1 MANYQFPMEGMMGPS
16 TPIDRITAGSS
27 MFGTGGPTAG
37 EQVLADEAR
46 GKYFQELLNRLKG
59 ASPQVQA
66 GAAAAAPV
74 LGGIA
79 KYGAAA
85 APGVANIA
93 GGLTGG
99 GLGQTLTGAA
109 QVGVGTVATRAAAPV
124 GAAVTRGAAAL
135 LPGPAKLAAP
145 LIGGATQAALGTAAA
160 GGVGLL
166 AQIPGAIASGFKDQG
181 QREREAGQTPGI
193 LPGQG
198 QGVGLAN
205 LPSEQKAILD
215 LLRGTGQISVEQARA
230 MMPIAN
236 EMKNADVQ
244 RQMQLNQQL
253 GQLTGALNRQQYAFQ
268 LAGGAQSQAGENLR
282 TMMTSNPYASST
294 FRY

>member
-1 MANYQFPMEGMMGPS
+1 MAYVGYPAGSPQAPQSGVPGGALAPVGSGPL
-16 TPIDRITAGSS
+16 TAGL
-27 MFGTGGPTAG
+27 GAPGGG
-37 EQVLADEAR
+37 QADPR
-46 GKYFQELLNRLKG
+46 FFQELLNKLKG
-59 ASPQVQA
+59 A
-66 GAAAAAPV
+66 GAAVGSA
-74 LGGIA
+74 A

-93 GGLTGG
+93 GGIAGG
-99 GLGQTLTGAA
+99 DLGQTVTGAA
-109 QVGVGTVATRAAAPV
+109 QVAAGAGATRAAAPI
-124 GAAVTRGAAAL
+124 GAAVTRGAAAV
-135 LPGPAKLAAP
+135 LPGPAKIAAP
-145 LIGGATQAALGTAAA
+145 LIGGATQALAGVGAA
-160 GGVGLL
+160 GLT
-166 AQIPGAIASGFKDQG
+166 GAIASLPGKAAEAITGQS

-193 LPGQG
+193 IPGQS
-198 QGVGLAN
+198 QGVGLSN
-205 LPSEQKAILD
+205 LTGEQKQIAE
-215 LLRGTGQISVEQARA
+215 LLRLTGVNIPVEQAQA

-236 EMKNADVQ
+236 QMKNADMQ

>member
-1 MANYQFPMEGMMGPS
+1 MAYVGYP
-16 TPIDRITAGSS
+16 AGSPQAPQS
-27 MFGTGGPTAG
+27 GVPGGA
-37 EQVLADEAR
+37 LAPVGSGPLTSGLGAPGGGQADPR
-46 GKYFQELLNRLKG
+46 FFQELLNKLKG
-59 ASPQVQA
+59 A
-66 GAAAAAPV
+66 GAAVGAV
-74 LGGIA
+74 G

-93 GGLTGG
+93 GGIAGG
-99 GLGQTLTGAA
+99 DLGQTVTGAA
-109 QVGVGTVATRAAAPV
+109 QVAAGAGATRAAAPI
-124 GAAVTRGAAAL
+124 GAAVTRGAAAM

-145 LIGGATQAALGTAAA
+145 LIGGATQALAGVGAA
-160 GGVGLL
+160 GLT
-166 AQIPGAIASGFKDQG
+166 GAIASLPGKAAEAITGQS

-193 LPGQG
+193 IPGQS
-198 QGVGLAN
+198 QGVGLSN
-205 LPSEQKAILD
+205 LSGEQKQIAD
-215 LLRGTGQISVEQARA
+215 LARLMGVDIPAQQAA
-230 MMPIAN
+230 ALMPYAN
-236 EMKNADVQ
+236 QMKNADMQ

>member
-1 MANYQFPMEGMMGPS
+1 MAYVGYP
-16 TPIDRITAGSS
+16 AGSPQAPQS
-27 MFGTGGPTAG
+27 GVPGGA
-37 EQVLADEAR
+37 LAPVGSGPLTSGLGAPGGGQADPR
-46 GKYFQELLNRLKG
+46 FFQELLNKLKG
-59 ASPQVQA
+59 A
-66 GAAAAAPV
+66 GAAVGA
-74 LGGIA
+74 GG

-93 GGLTGG
+93 GGIAGG
-99 GLGQTLTGAA
+99 DLGQTVTGAA
-109 QVGVGTVATRAAAPV
+109 QVAAGAGATRAAAPI
-124 GAAVTRGAAAL
+124 GAAVTRGAAAM

-145 LIGGATQAALGTAAA
+145 LIGGATQALAGVGAA
-160 GGVGLL
+160 GLT
-166 AQIPGAIASGFKDQG
+166 GAIASLPGKAAEAITGQS

-193 LPGQG
+193 IPGQS
-198 QGVGLAN
+198 QGVGLSN
-205 LPSEQKAILD
+205 LSGEQKQIAD
-215 LLRGTGQISVEQARA
+215 LARLMGVDIPAQQAA
-230 MMPIAN
+230 ALMPYAN
-236 EMKNADVQ
+236 QMKNADMQ